1 MVDLPSV
8 TGAGISIIRKDS
20 CPVCKFV
27 NKLADGT
34 LLCQRFPPTVESL
47 NVMMQHPATG
57 QPVPHVMGNV
67 TQFPQVK
74 NEYWCGEWKPRVELP
89 GAAN

>member
-1 MVDLPSV
+1 MSNPSI
-8 TGAGISIIRKDS
+8 TGAGVAITVLRKDS

-34 LLCQRFPPTVESL
+34 MLCQRFPPTVESL
-47 NVMMQHPATG
+47 NVILPGNNG
-57 QPVPHVMGNV
+57 QPVPHVLGNV

-74 NEYWCGEWKPRVELP
+74 DAYWCGEWKPRIEVKH
-89 GAAN
+89 